1 MTTKNLQD
9 PEDVKVQNNQVVFI
23 PKRFLDFLELTI
35 GSEMTLQMAIGR
47 HGPFF
52 YVANK
57 EQQERWINK
66 KGG

>member
-1 MTTKNLQD
+1 MTTKTLQE
-9 PEDVKVQNNQVVFI
+9 PENVKVQNNQAVFI
-23 PKRFLDFLELTI
+23 PRRFLDFLELEI

-57 EQQERWINK
+57 AQQERWK
-66 KGG
+66 EEKGE